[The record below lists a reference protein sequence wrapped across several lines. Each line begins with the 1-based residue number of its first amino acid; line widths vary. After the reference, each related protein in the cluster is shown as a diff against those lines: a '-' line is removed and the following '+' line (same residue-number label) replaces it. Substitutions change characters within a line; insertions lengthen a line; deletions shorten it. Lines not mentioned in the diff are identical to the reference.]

1 MLRFAFLFLALL
13 ALPVKAATVTNL
25 YQAQVVLPDTDKQ
38 SEKQAQAQGLEQV
51 LIKVSGQS
59 EIANNEVIRKA
70 MANSRPYISQFG
82 YGNLNGDRTL
92 ELTFN
97 GGQIRDL
104 LTKANA
110 TLWNEQRPTI
120 LVWLVEE
127 SNRERAILWDQSG
140 NSLQP
145 QMNLAA
151 DKRGLPIIMPIG
163 DFDDVTALNIPDLW
177 GGFVQPIAEA
187 SQRYNPDAVLV
198 VRARKQADD
207 NVNLSWQL
215 FPQKPNQMVN
225 SQKAP
230 TEGKV
235 SGTAATAT
243 TDMMNKVADKLA
255 AKYAVQLGGAS
266 DGAFAI
272 QVANV
277 KTTEDFF
284 TLERML
290 TNLTSVASVNA
301 NQLKGD
307 SVQFDVKLLSSEE
320 AFRRELGQDSR
331 ISQKTIDVQDM
342 TELADN
348 TATDVIDPVA
358 ADIAKNNML
367 IKPVDPQAPSD
378 QPAQLPVDP
387 NVIDVSATM
396 QPEQAQAEVYY
407 WKS

>member
-59 EIANNEVIRKA
+59 AIANNEVIRKA
-70 MANSRPYISQFG
+70 MTNSRLYISQFG
-82 YGNLNGDRTL
+82 YGNLNGERTL

-127 SNRERAILWDQSG
+127 SNREREILWDQSG

-151 DKRGLPIIMPIG
+151 DKRGLPVIMPIG
-163 DFDDVTALNIPDLW
+163 DFDDVTALSIPDLW

-187 SQRYNPDAVLV
+187 SLRYNPDAVLV

-215 FPQKPNQMVN
+215 FPQKPDQIVN

-230 TEGKV
+230 AEGRV
-235 SGTAATAT
+235 SGTAAKAT
-243 TDMMNKVADKLA
+243 TDMMNKVADELA

-272 QVANV
+272 QVGNV

-301 NQLKGD
+301 NRLQGD
-307 SVQFDVKLLSSEE
+307 SVQFDVKLLSSEA

-331 ISQKTIDVQDM
+331 ISQKTIDIQD
-342 TELADN
+342 TIEFEDN
-348 TATDVIDPVA
+348 IATGVIDPVA
-358 ADIAKNNML
+358 ADIAQNNML
-367 IKPVDPQAPSD
+367 IKPIDPQASSD
-378 QPAQLPVDP
+378 QSGQLPAEP
-387 NVIDVSATM
+387 SAIDVSATI
-396 QPEQAQAEVYY
+396 QPEQAQVEVYY

>member
-25 YQAQVVLPDTDKQ
+25 YQTQVVLPDTDKQ

-59 EIANNEVIRKA
+59 AIANNEVIRKA
-70 MANSRPYISQFG
+70 MTNSRPYISQFG
-82 YGNLNGDRTL
+82 YGNLNGERTL

-127 SNRERAILWDQSG
+127 SNREREILWDQSG

-151 DKRGLPIIMPIG
+151 DKRGLPVIMPIG
-163 DFDDVTALNIPDLW
+163 DFDDVTALSIPDLW

-215 FPQKPNQMVN
+215 FPQKPDQIVN

-230 TEGKV
+230 AEGRV
-235 SGTAATAT
+235 SGTAAKAT
-243 TDMMNKVADKLA
+243 TDMMNKIADELA

-272 QVANV
+272 QVGNV

-301 NQLKGD
+301 NRLQGD
-307 SVQFDVKLLSSEE
+307 SVQFDVKLLSSEA

-331 ISQKTIDVQDM
+331 ISQKAIDIQDTI
-342 TELADN
+342 EFEDN
-348 TATDVIDPVA
+348 IATGVIDPVA

-367 IKPVDPQAPSD
+367 IKPIDPQASSEQSD
-378 QPAQLPVDP
+378 QLPADP
-387 NVIDVSATM
+387 NAIDVSATI
-396 QPEQAQAEVYY
+396 QPEQAQVEVYY

>member
-59 EIANNEVIRKA
+59 AIADNDVIRKA
-70 MANSRPYISQFG
+70 MTNSRPYISQFG
-82 YGNLNGDRTL
+82 YGNLNGERTL

-97 GGQIRDL
+97 SGQVRDL

-127 SNRERAILWDQSG
+127 SNREREILWDQSG
-140 NSLQP
+140 NALQP
-145 QMNLAA
+145 QMNSAA

-163 DFDDVTALNIPDLW
+163 DFDDVTALSIPDLW

-207 NVNLSWQL
+207 NVDLSWQL
-215 FPQKPNQMVN
+215 FPQKPDQIVN

-230 TEGKV
+230 AEGRS

-255 AKYAVQLGGAS
+255 AKYAVQLGGVS
-266 DGAFAI
+266 DGALAI

-277 KTTEDFF
+277 RTTEDFF

-320 AFRRELGQDSR
+320 TFRRELGQDSR
-331 ISQKTIDVQDM
+331 ISQKAMDVQD
-342 TELADN
+342 TIELEDN
-348 TATDVIDPVA
+348 TVTGVVDPVA
-358 ADIAKNNML
+358 A
-367 IKPVDPQAPSD
+367 
-378 QPAQLPVDP
+378 
-387 NVIDVSATM
+387 DVSATM
-396 QPEQAQAEVYY
+396 QPEPAQVEVYY
-407 WKS
+407 WES